1 MKYGPFRTLNIPKC
15 EHFTLLVCPLQFL
28 FISAMRRLGNV
39 QSCTLMIIWEP
50 CSKTCSGSGVQ
61 KRVQVHVG
69 LLPIN
74 STTCDSVC
82 LRSKLE
88 TRACNIHD
96 CPGLRIEDLSVG
108 SHKWLINNPIN
119 MERFSFQLSTIH
131 LVVLKTVLPALS
143 RCY

>member
-1 MKYGPFRTLNIPKC
+1 M
-15 EHFTLLVCPLQFL
+15 CPLQFL
-28 FISAMRRLGNV
+28 VISAMRRLGNV

-108 SHKWLINNPIN
+108 SHI
-119 MERFSFQLSTIH
+119 
-131 LVVLKTVLPALS
+131 
-143 RCY
+143 